1 MTQIEFIYNLD
12 SYEEGLFLILDK
24 QYKNQKLMIFC
35 DNVKKSHEL
44 SDSLWKCPGFYPN
57 IIMSEQFSSD
67 DEPSENF
74 LISNQFNKNFDELV
88 INVSGQECIFFS
100 RYEKSVELVL
110 KSDNEKSNARDRLKK
125 YRDCG
130 YEVKL
135 IDATN

>member
-12 SYEEGLFLILDK
+12 SYEEGLFLVLDK
-24 QYKNQKLMIFC
+24 QYKNQKTMIFC
-35 DNVKKSHEL
+35 DNLTKSHEL
-44 SDSLWKCPGFYPN
+44 SDSLWKCPGFYPS
-57 IIMSEQFSSD
+57 IIMSEQPSTD
-67 DEPSENF
+67 DGPGENIF
-74 LISNQFNKNFDELV
+74 IGNQFNKNFDELV

-135 IDATN
+135 IDAIN

>member
-12 SYEEGLFLILDK
+12 SYEDGLFLILDK
-24 QYKNQKLMIFC
+24 QYKNQKTMIFC
-35 DNVKKSHEL
+35 DNEKKSHEL
-44 SDSLWKCPGFYPN
+44 SDSLWKNPGFYPN
-57 IIMSEQFSSD
+57 IIMSEQFSPD

-74 LISNQFNKNFDELV
+74 LIGNQFNKNFDELV
-88 INVSGQECIFFS
+88 INASGQECIFFS

-135 IDATN
+135 TDAIN